1 MKRLDGVCDYRQAEP
16 GVPMVNNKLFM
27 GHDKQYDYVRRRF
40 GDFSFCP
47 EYEMVKESYYCKK
60 TSDTHQTHQTA
71 APIVGSSYTAAAT
84 KLKMDNVSV

>member
-27 GHDKQYDYVRRRF
+27 GHDKQYDYARRRF

-60 TSDTHQTHQTA
+60 KTGKVIFVQNA
-71 APIVGSSYTAAAT
+71 LVVKFA
-84 KLKMDNVSV
+84 